1 MSHEPLA
8 YRMRPRTIDELIG
21 QEQIIGKES
30 ALYRLI
36 QNGRVPS
43 MLIHGEPGIG
53 KTSFAYAIAG
63 TVDKRFVTV
72 NATTSGKKE
81 LEDIVHEAKMFGEII
96 LFADEIHRWSKLQQD
111 YLLSYVESGF
121 ITLIGATTENPY
133 HDVNSA
139 IRSRCNHIL
148 KLDPLLPK
156 HIYKLLDRALRDE
169 DRGLGNLQIQISE
182 EQILKIAHGVNGDAR
197 SSLNI
202 LESIVF
208 GSPKESDGTI
218 IVQDE
223 IIEEFLRSKG
233 FNHDKNGDFHY
244 DTLSGF
250 QKSIRGSDVN
260 AALYYLARLIEAGDL
275 TSICRR
281 LTVIAYED
289 IGLAGD
295 PWKVVLACE
304 AAKQVG
310 FPEAR
315 IILSNTV
322 IELCLSSKSN
332 SSVLAI
338 DRALGDVRSGL
349 HDDIP
354 AHLKDS
360 HYAGAKD
367 MGHGIGYV
375 YPHDHPLG
383 NFGGWVNQQYLPD
396 RLVNQVYYK
405 PKEAGNEKRYGAIFE
420 KLEQFKKVQKKE
432 S

>member
-1 MSHEPLA
+1 MNGEPLA
-8 YRMRPRTIDELIG
+8 YRMRPRTVDEIIG
-21 QEQIIGKES
+21 QEQIIGKETG
-30 ALYRLI
+30 LYRLI
-36 QNGRVPS
+36 QSGRVPS
-43 MLIHGEPGIG
+43 MLLHGEPGIG

-81 LEDIVHEAKMFGEII
+81 LEDIVHEAKMFGEVI

-139 IRSRCNHIL
+139 IRSRCNQII
-148 KLDPLLPK
+148 KLQPLQPK
-156 HIYKLLDRALRDE
+156 NIYQLLDRALRDE
-169 DRGLGNLQIQISE
+169 ERGLGGFPIQISE

-197 SSLNI
+197 SSLNL

-208 GSPKESDGTI
+208 GSPKDSDRTI
-218 IVQDE
+218 LVDDQ
-223 IIEEFLRSKG
+223 IIEEFLKSKG
-233 FNHDKNGDFHY
+233 FNHDKNGDYHY

-275 TSICRR
+275 PSICRR
-281 LTVIAYED
+281 LMVIAYED
-289 IGLAGD
+289 IGLAGE
-295 PWKVVLACE
+295 PWKTILACE

-315 IILSNTV
+315 IILSHAV
-322 IELCLSSKSN
+322 VELCLASKSN
-332 SSVLAI
+332 STYLAI
-338 DRALGDVRSGL
+338 DRALADVRSGNF
-349 HDDIP
+349 DDIP

-360 HYAGAKD
+360 HYMGAKE
-367 MGHGIGYV
+367 MGHGINYK
-375 YPHDHPLG
+375 YPHDYPLG
-383 NFGGWVNQQYLPD
+383 SFGGWVNQQYLPD
-396 RLVNQVYYK
+396 RLVDRKYYK
-405 PKEAGNEKRYGAIFE
+405 PKDAGNEKRIGAIYE
-420 KLEQFKKVQKKE
+420 KLQAFKKEK
-432 S
+432 